1 MNQLTQPTTPNNRSL
16 IRILSALCDLCARK
30 RVPGL
35 RDVSNLFPKKNKSPV
50 YLPVLCGLCVS
61 FLLTPAHADDTLFDN
76 YGSYVNIEHQEGL
89 DIDRVLI
96 INHGR
101 VFIGDVDENGYFNA
115 YGING
120 SVWGSQTGAG
130 QVIVVPSFTDEVE

>member
-1 MNQLTQPTTPNNRSL
+1 MNQLTKPTKPNNHSL
-16 IRILSALCDLCARK
+16 IRILSALC
-30 RVPGL
+30 GL
-35 RDVSNLFPKKNKSPV
+35 GVSI
-50 YLPVLCGLCVS
+50 
-61 FLLTPAHADDTLFDN
+61 LLTTAHADDTLFDN

-130 QVIVVPSFTDEVE
+130 QVILLQNPVDGE

>member
-1 MNQLTQPTTPNNRSL
+1 MNNQTTLNLVPPALRSPATAGRRRVSGPRLRPVPAPTRSGL
-16 IRILSALCDLCARK
+16 LSGLCL
-30 RVPGL
+30 
-35 RDVSNLFPKKNKSPV
+35 
-50 YLPVLCGLCVS
+50 LCVS

-89 DIDRVLI
+89 DTDRVLI
-96 INHGR
+96 INQGR
-101 VFIGDVDENGYFNA
+101 VFIGDVEENGYFNA

-130 QVIVVPSFTDEVE
+130 QFIVVPSFNDEVE

>member
-1 MNQLTQPTTPNNRSL
+1 MNQLTQPTTPNNRSP
-16 IRILSALCDLCARK
+16 IRILSDL
-30 RVPGL
+30 G
-35 RDVSNLFPKKNKSPV
+35 
-50 YLPVLCGLCVS
+50 VLCVLCVS
-61 FLLTPAHADDTLFDN
+61 VLLTPAHADDTLFDN

-89 DIDRVLI
+89 DTDRVLI

-101 VFIGDVDENGYFNA
+101 VFIGDVEENGYFNA

-130 QVIVVPSFTDEVE
+130 QVIVVPSLSDEVE

>member
-16 IRILSALCDLCARK
+16 KRILCA
-30 RVPGL
+30 
-35 RDVSNLFPKKNKSPV
+35 
-50 YLPVLCGLCVS
+50 LCGLGVS
-61 FLLTPAHADDTLFDN
+61 IFLTPAHADDTLFDN

-89 DIDRVLI
+89 DTDRVLI
-96 INHGR
+96 INQGR
-101 VFIGDVDENGYFNA
+101 IFIGDVEENGYFNA

-130 QVIVVPSFTDEVE
+130 QVIDVPSLTDEVE

>member
-1 MNQLTQPTTPNNRSL
+1 MNNQSTLNHVPQPREKIQHPRVSVSRKCEEKLKITHPKSH
-16 IRILSALCDLCARK
+16 IL
-30 RVPGL
+30 
-35 RDVSNLFPKKNKSPV
+35 
-50 YLPVLCGLCVS
+50 VLCGISILWVS
-61 FLLTPAHADDTLFDN
+61 ISLTSAHADETLFDN

-89 DIDRVLI
+89 DTDRVLI

-130 QVIVVPSFTDEVE
+130 QVIVLQNQVDGE

>member
-16 IRILSALCDLCARK
+16 IRILSAL
-30 RVPGL
+30 G
-35 RDVSNLFPKKNKSPV
+35 
-50 YLPVLCGLCVS
+50 VLCGLCVS
-61 FLLTPAHADDTLFDN
+61 VLLTPAHADDTLFDN

-89 DIDRVLI
+89 DTDRVLI
-96 INHGR
+96 INQGH
-101 VFIGDVDENGYFNA
+101 VFIGDVEENGYFNA

-130 QVIVVPSFTDEVE
+130 QVIVLQNRDLDIE

>member
-1 MNQLTQPTTPNNRSL
+1 MNQLTQPATPNNRSL
-16 IRILSALCDLCARK
+16 IRILSYL
-30 RVPGL
+30 RVLG
-35 RDVSNLFPKKNKSPV
+35 
-50 YLPVLCGLCVS
+50 GLCVS
-61 FLLTPAHADDTLFDN
+61 ILPTSAHADDTLFDN

-89 DIDRVLI
+89 DTDRVLI

-101 VFIGDVDENGYFNA
+101 VFIGDVEQNGYFNA

-130 QVIVVPSFTDEVE
+130 QVIVLQNPVDGE

>member
-1 MNQLTQPTTPNNRSL
+1 MNQLTQPTTPNNRSPV
-16 IRILSALCDLCARK
+16 RILSALC
-30 RVPGL
+30 GL
-35 RDVSNLFPKKNKSPV
+35 GVSV
-50 YLPVLCGLCVS
+50 
-61 FLLTPAHADDTLFDN
+61 LLTSAHADDTLFDN

-130 QVIVVPSFTDEVE
+130 QVIVVSYLIDKEK

>member
-16 IRILSALCDLCARK
+16 IRILSDL
-30 RVPGL
+30 G
-35 RDVSNLFPKKNKSPV
+35 
-50 YLPVLCGLCVS
+50 VLCGLSVS
-61 FLLTPAHADDTLFDN
+61 ILLTTAHADDTLFDN

-89 DIDRVLI
+89 ETDRVLI
-96 INHGR
+96 INQGR
-101 VFIGDVDENGYFNA
+101 VFIGDVEENGYFNA

-130 QVIVVPSFTDEVE
+130 QVIVLQNPVDGE

>member
-1 MNQLTQPTTPNNRSL
+1 MNNQSTLN
-16 IRILSALCDLCARK
+16 
-30 RVPGL
+30 RVPPALRSSARFTETGRRRVCGPRLRPVPAPTWSGL
-35 RDVSNLFPKKNKSPV
+35 GSG
-50 YLPVLCGLCVS
+50 LCLLCVS

-89 DIDRVLI
+89 DTDRVLI

-101 VFIGDVDENGYFNA
+101 VFIGDVEENGYFNA

-130 QVIVVPSFTDEVE
+130 QVIVLQNRDFDIE

>member
-1 MNQLTQPTTPNNRSL
+1 
-16 IRILSALCDLCARK
+16 
-30 RVPGL
+30 
-35 RDVSNLFPKKNKSPV
+35 VSNHIPKKNKSPV

-61 FLLTPAHADDTLFDN
+61 IFLTPAHADDTLFDN

-89 DIDRVLI
+89 DTDRVLI

-101 VFIGDVDENGYFNA
+101 VFIGDVEENGYFNA

-130 QVIVVPSFTDEVE
+130 QVIVLQNRDFDIE

>member
-1 MNQLTQPTTPNNRSL
+1 MNQLTQPPTPNNRSL
-16 IRILSALCDLCARK
+16 IRILSDL
-30 RVPGL
+30 G
-35 RDVSNLFPKKNKSPV
+35 
-50 YLPVLCGLCVS
+50 VLCGLSVS
-61 FLLTPAHADDTLFDN
+61 VLLTPAHADDTLFDN

-89 DIDRVLI
+89 DTDRVLI

-101 VFIGDVDENGYFNA
+101 VFIGDVEENGYFNA

-130 QVIVVPSFTDEVE
+130 QVIVLQNPALDVE

>member
-1 MNQLTQPTTPNNRSL
+1 MNNQTTLN
-16 IRILSALCDLCARK
+16 
-30 RVPGL
+30 RVPPAL
-35 RDVSNLFPKKNKSPV
+35 RSPATAGRSRV
-50 YLPVLCGLCVS
+50 CGLCLIL
-61 FLLTPAHADDTLFDN
+61 LLTLTSAHADDTLFDN

-89 DIDRVLI
+89 DTDRVLI

-101 VFIGDVDENGYFNA
+101 VFIGDVEESGYFNA

-130 QVIVVPSFTDEVE
+130 QVIVVPSFSDEVE

>member
-1 MNQLTQPTTPNNRSL
+1 MNQLTQPTTPNNRSP
-16 IRILSALCDLCARK
+16 IRILSNRCGPRLRP
-30 RVPGL
+30 VPAPTWSGL
-35 RDVSNLFPKKNKSPV
+35 LS
-50 YLPVLCGLCVS
+50 GLCLTLLLS
-61 FLLTPAHADDTLFDN
+61 LTPARADDTLFDN

-89 DIDRVLI
+89 DTDRVLI

-101 VFIGDVDENGYFNA
+101 VFIGDVEENGYFNA

-130 QVIVVPSFTDEVE
+130 QVIVLQNPDIDIE

>member
-1 MNQLTQPTTPNNRSL
+1 MS
-16 IRILSALCDLCARK
+16 I
-30 RVPGL
+30 
-35 RDVSNLFPKKNKSPV
+35 
-50 YLPVLCGLCVS
+50 
-61 FLLTPAHADDTLFDN
+61 LLTPAHADDTLFDN

-89 DIDRVLI
+89 DTDRVLI

-101 VFIGDVDENGYFNA
+101 VFIGDVEENGYFNA
-115 YGING
+115 YGTNG

>member
-1 MNQLTQPTTPNNRSL
+1 M
-16 IRILSALCDLCARK
+16 
-30 RVPGL
+30 
-35 RDVSNLFPKKNKSPV
+35 
-50 YLPVLCGLCVS
+50 S

-89 DIDRVLI
+89 DTDRVLI
-96 INHGR
+96 INQGR
-101 VFIGDVDENGYFNA
+101 VFIGDVEESGYFNA

-130 QVIVVPSFTDEVE
+130 QVIVLQNPNLDTE

>member
-1 MNQLTQPTTPNNRSL
+1 LRPVPAPTWSGL
-16 IRILSALCDLCARK
+16 LSGLCL
-30 RVPGL
+30 
-35 RDVSNLFPKKNKSPV
+35 
-50 YLPVLCGLCVS
+50 LCVS

-89 DIDRVLI
+89 DTDRVLI
-96 INHGR
+96 INQGH
-101 VFIGDVDENGYFNA
+101 VFIGDVEENGYFNA

-130 QVIVVPSFTDEVE
+130 QVIVLQNPDVDIE

>member
-1 MNQLTQPTTPNNRSL
+1 MNNQSTLN
-16 IRILSALCDLCARK
+16 
-30 RVPGL
+30 RVPPAL
-35 RDVSNLFPKKNKSPV
+35 RSPAIAGRSRV
-50 YLPVLCGLCVS
+50 CGLC
-61 FLLTPAHADDTLFDN
+61 LTLLLPLTPTHADDTLFDN

-89 DIDRVLI
+89 DTDRVLI

-101 VFIGDVDENGYFNA
+101 AFIGDVDENGYFNA

-130 QVIVVPSFTDEVE
+130 QVIVVPSFTDEAE

>member
-1 MNQLTQPTTPNNRSL
+1 MKNQSTLN
-16 IRILSALCDLCARK
+16 
-30 RVPGL
+30 RVPQP
-35 RDVSNLFPKKNKSPV
+35 REKIQHPRVSVSRKCGEKLKITHPKSHI
-50 YLPVLCGLCVS
+50 LVLCGISILWVS
-61 FLLTPAHADDTLFDN
+61 ISLTSAHADDTLFDN

-89 DIDRVLI
+89 DTDRVLI

-130 QVIVVPSFTDEVE
+130 QVIVLQNPDLDIE